1 MTAPRLVILDPDLSL
16 GRTLIRVLH
25 EHGFDVVAMPDASE
39 LAGALAD
46 GGTELILMDVVAAGD
61 EAAAEVARLRAAA
74 PAPAPSLLFISSR
87 SPEAEVYKALA
98 AGPQDFIAKPFRV
111 HELVARVKAQ
121 LRARHEA
128 HESGAERELRTSAN
142 VMADVTTGLT
152 TAEIFQLLVRRV
164 AQGLRIPR
172 CSIILARP
180 GDVQGTV
187 VAAYE
192 DPSIQSLPVDLTR
205 YPELRRALDT
215 GEVVHVEDVATD
227 PLYEAVRDTW
237 RADGLP
243 VPLRSAIAI
252 RFELRGEPAGVFF
265 LRTVASDAPLDQRD
279 VGFAREIVDA
289 AVRTLERIAEAGA
302 GERTGPP
309 V

>member
-1 MTAPRLVILDPDLSL
+1 MTAPRLVIVDPDLSL
-16 GRTLIRVLH
+16 GRTLIRVLR
-25 EHGFDVVAMPDASE
+25 EHGFDAVAVPDVSE
-39 LAGALAD
+39 LEDALAD
-46 GGTELILMDVVAAGD
+46 GPTELLLVDIVASGD
-61 EAAAEVARLRAAA
+61 EAAPEIARLRAAA
-74 PAPAPSLLFISSR
+74 PAPIPGLLLLSSR
-87 SPEAEVYKALA
+87 PPDADVYGALQ

-121 LRARHEA
+121 LRARQEA
-128 HESGAERELRTSAN
+128 KGGDAERALRTPAN

-152 TAEIFQLLVRRV
+152 TGEIFQLLVRRV

-172 CSIILARP
+172 CSIILAKP
-180 GDVQGTV
+180 GDSQGTV

-192 DPSIQSLPVDLTR
+192 DPAIQSLPVDLTR

-227 PLYEAVRDTW
+227 ALYDAVRDAW
-237 RADGLP
+237 RADGLSA
-243 VPLRSAIAI
+243 PLRSAIAI

-265 LRTVASDAPLDQRD
+265 LRTTSADAPLDQRD
-279 VGFAREIVDA
+279 VEFAREIVDA

>member
-16 GRTLIRVLH
+16 GRTLIRVLR
-25 EHGFDVVAMPDASE
+25 EHGFDVVAVPDA
-39 LAGALAD
+39 
-46 GGTELILMDVVAAGD
+46 TELEAALTDGPTEVLLVDIVAAGED
-61 EAAAEVARLRAAA
+61 AVAEVARLRAAA
-74 PAPAPSLLFISSR
+74 PVPAPGLLLLSSR
-87 SPEAEVYKALA
+87 PPDADVYRALD

-121 LRARHEA
+121 LRARHEVRDG
-128 HESGAERELRTSAN
+128 EAERALRTPAN

-152 TAEIFQLLVRRV
+152 TGEIFQLLVRRV

-172 CSIILARP
+172 CSIILAKP
-180 GDVQGTV
+180 GDTQGTV

-192 DPSIQSLPVDLTR
+192 DPAIQALPVDLTR

-215 GEVVHVEDVATD
+215 GAVVHVEDVASD
-227 PLYEAVRDTW
+227 ALYESVRDAW

-252 RFELRGEPAGVFF
+252 RFELQGEPAGLFF
-265 LRTVASDAPLDQRD
+265 LRTTTSDAALDQRD
-279 VGFAREIVDA
+279 VEFAREIVGA

>member
-1 MTAPRLVILDPDLSL
+1 MTAPRLLILDPDLSL
-16 GRTLIRVLH
+16 GRTLIRVLR
-25 EHGFDVVAMPDASE
+25 EHGFDVVAVPDVSE
-39 LAGALAD
+39 LEAALAD
-46 GGTELILMDVVAAGD
+46 GPPELLLVDIVAAGED
-61 EAAAEVARLRAAA
+61 AAAEVARLRSACV
-74 PAPAPSLLFISSR
+74 PPPGLLVLSSR
-87 SPEAEVYKALA
+87 PPEADVYRALE

-121 LRARHEA
+121 LRARHEE
-128 HESGAERELRTSAN
+128 HDPQAERIARTPAN

-152 TAEIFQLLVRRV
+152 APEIFQLLVRRV

-172 CSIILARP
+172 CSIILAKP
-180 GDVQGTV
+180 GDMKGTV

-192 DPSIQSLPVDLTR
+192 DPSIHSLPVDLTR
-205 YPELRRALDT
+205 YPELRRALET

-227 PLYEAVRDTW
+227 PLYETVRDAW

-265 LRTVASDAPLDQRD
+265 LRTIASDAPLDQRD

>member
-1 MTAPRLVILDPDLSL
+1 MTPPRLVILDPDLSL
-16 GRTLIRVLH
+16 GRTLIRVLR
-25 EHGFDVVAMPDASE
+25 EHGYDAAAVPDIEE
-39 LAGALAD
+39 LSTALAD
-46 GGTELILMDVVAAGD
+46 GPADLLLLDIVAAGD
-61 EAAAEVARLRAAA
+61 DNAAEFARIRAAA
-74 PAPAPSLLFISSR
+74 SPVPGLLLLSSR
-87 SPEAEVYKALA
+87 PPDADVYAALG

-128 HESGAERELRTSAN
+128 QEGHTPRAARTPAN

-152 TAEIFQLLVRRV
+152 TSEIFQLLVRRV

-180 GDVQGTV
+180 GDVEGTV

-192 DPSIQSLPVDLTR
+192 DPSVQSLAVDLTR

-227 PLYEAVRDTW
+227 PLYQAIRDAW
-237 RADGLP
+237 RADGLA

-265 LRTVASDAPLDQRD
+265 LRTTTADAPLDHRD

>member
-1 MTAPRLVILDPDLSL
+1 MSPSL
-16 GRTLIRVLH
+16 
-25 EHGFDVVAMPDASE
+25 EA
-39 LAGALAD
+39 ALTD
-46 GGTELILMDVVAAGD
+46 GPTELLLVDIVAAGED
-61 EAAAEVARLRAAA
+61 AAAEVARLRAAA
-74 PAPAPSLLFISSR
+74 PAPTPGLLLLSSR
-87 SPEAEVYKALA
+87 PPDADVYRALD

-128 HESGAERELRTSAN
+128 QDGQAERAARTPAN

-152 TAEIFQLLVRRV
+152 TGEIFQLLVRRV

-172 CSIILARP
+172 CSIILAKP
-180 GDVQGTV
+180 GDIAGNGGCRLRGSGYPVTAGGPD
-187 VAAYE
+187 A
-192 DPSIQSLPVDLTR
+192 LPRAPPRAR
-205 YPELRRALDT
+205 YRRGGAR
-215 GEVVHVEDVATD
+215 GGRGTD
-227 PLYEAVRDTW
+227 PLYEAVRDAW

-252 RFELRGEPAGVFF
+252 RFELQGEPAGVFF
-265 LRTVASDAPLDQRD
+265 LRTTTSDAPLDQRD

>member
-16 GRTLIRVLH
+16 GRTLIRVLR
-25 EHGFDVVAMPDASE
+25 EHGFDVVALPDATE
-39 LAGALAD
+39 LAGALAE
-46 GGTELILMDVVAAGD
+46 GPTELLLLDIVAAGE

-74 PAPAPSLLFISSR
+74 PAPPPGLLLLSSR
-87 SPEAEVYKALA
+87 PPDADVYRTLG

-121 LRARHEA
+121 LRVRHEVQGG
-128 HESGAERELRTSAN
+128 EAERELRTPAN

-152 TAEIFQLLVRRV
+152 TGEIFQLLVRRV

-180 GDVQGTV
+180 GAGQGTV

-192 DPSIQSLPVDLTR
+192 DPSIQSLTVDLAR
-205 YPELRRALDT
+205 YPELRRALET

-227 PLYEAVRDTW
+227 PLYEAVRDSW
-237 RADGLP
+237 RADGVA

-265 LRTVASDAPLDQRD
+265 LRTTAADAPLDLRD

-302 GERTGPP
+302 GVRTGPP

>member
-1 MTAPRLVILDPDLSL
+1 
-16 GRTLIRVLH
+16 
-25 EHGFDVVAMPDASE
+25 MPDVQE
-39 LAGALAD
+39 LVGALAD
-46 GGTELILMDVVAAGD
+46 GITDLLLVDIVAAG
-61 EAAAEVARLRAAA
+61 EGAAPEIARLVAAT
-74 PAPAPSLLFISSR
+74 PEPHPGMLLLSSR
-87 SPEAEVYKALA
+87 LPDAEIYQALGT
-98 AGPQDFIAKPFRV
+98 GPQDFIAKPFRV

-121 LRARHEA
+121 LRARHETQ
-128 HESGAERELRTSAN
+128 EGQVERVARTPAN

-152 TAEIFQLLVRRV
+152 ATEIFQLLVRRV

-180 GDVQGTV
+180 GDDRGMV

-192 DPSIQSLPVDLTR
+192 DPTLQALPVDLSR

-215 GEVVHVEDVATD
+215 GEVVHVEDVSTD
-227 PLYEAVRDTW
+227 PLYEAVRDSW

-252 RFELRGEPAGVFF
+252 RFELHGVPAGVFF
-265 LRTVASDAPLDQRD
+265 LRTTVTDASLDQRD

-289 AVRTLERIAEAGA
+289 AVRTLERIAEAGTPGRA
-302 GERTGPP
+302 GLST
-309 V
+309 

>member
-1 MTAPRLVILDPDLSL
+1 
-16 GRTLIRVLH
+16 
-25 EHGFDVVAMPDASE
+25 
-39 LAGALAD
+39 
-46 GGTELILMDVVAAGD
+46 
-61 EAAAEVARLRAAA
+61 
-74 PAPAPSLLFISSR
+74 
-87 SPEAEVYKALA
+87 
-98 AGPQDFIAKPFRV
+98 
-111 HELVARVKAQ
+111 VKAQ
-121 LRARHEA
+121 LRARHE
-128 HESGAERELRTSAN
+128 EQDPQAERVARTPAN

-152 TAEIFQLLVRRV
+152 TSEIFQLLVRRV

-180 GDVQGTV
+180 GDSRGMV

-205 YPELRRALDT
+205 YPELRRALET

-227 PLYEAVRDTW
+227 PLYEAVRDAW

-265 LRTVASDAPLDQRD
+265 LRTIASDAPLDQRD

>member
-1 MTAPRLVILDPDLSL
+1 MTLPRLVILDPDLSL
-16 GRTLIRVLH
+16 GRTLIRVLR
-25 EHGFDVVAMPDASE
+25 EHGFDVVAIPDVTE
-39 LAGALAD
+39 LTATLAD
-46 GGTELILMDVVAAGD
+46 APTDLLLVDIVAAGD
-61 EAAAEVARLRAAA
+61 DAAAEIARLRAAA
-74 PAPAPSLLFISSR
+74 SPVPGMLLLSSR
-87 SPEAEVYKALA
+87 PPDADIYRALG

-121 LRARHEA
+121 LRARLEA
-128 HESGAERELRTSAN
+128 QDGQMARVARTPAN

-152 TAEIFQLLVRRV
+152 TSEIFQLLVRRV

-172 CSIILARP
+172 CSIILAKP
-180 GDVQGTV
+180 GDARGTV

-192 DPSIQSLPVDLTR
+192 DPQIQSLPVDLTR

-227 PLYEAVRDTW
+227 PLYQSIRDAW

-265 LRTVASDAPLDQRD
+265 LRTTTADAPLDQRD
-279 VGFAREIVDA
+279 VGFAREIVGA
-289 AVRTLERIAEAGA
+289 AVRTLERIADAGT
-302 GERTGPP
+302 GERTGPA

>member
-16 GRTLIRVLH
+16 GRTLIRVLR
-25 EHGFDVVAMPDASE
+25 EHGFDVVAVPDVSE
-39 LAGALAD
+39 LEAALAD
-46 GGTELILMDVVAAGD
+46 APTDLLLVDIVASGD
-61 EAAAEVARLRAAA
+61 DATEVARLRTAA
-74 PAPAPSLLFISSR
+74 PAPTPGLLLLSSR
-87 SPEAEVYKALA
+87 PPEADVYRALD

-121 LRARHEA
+121 LRARLEVKGGA
-128 HESGAERELRTSAN
+128 AERELRTPAN

-152 TAEIFQLLVRRV
+152 TTEIFQLLVRRV

-172 CSIILARP
+172 CSIILAKP
-180 GDVQGTV
+180 GDISGTV

-192 DPSIQSLPVDLTR
+192 DPAIHALPVDLTR

-227 PLYEAVRDTW
+227 PLYEAVRDAW

-265 LRTVASDAPLDQRD
+265 LRTTASDAALDQRD
-279 VGFAREIVDA
+279 VEFAREIVDA
-289 AVRTLERIAEAGA
+289 AVRTLERIAEAGT

>member
-1 MTAPRLVILDPDLSL
+1 MTQPRLVILDPDLSL
-16 GRTLIRVLH
+16 GRTLIRVLR
-25 EHGFDVVAMPDASE
+25 EHGFDVVAIPDVTE
-39 LAGALAD
+39 LTAALAD
-46 GGTELILMDVVAAGD
+46 APTDLLLVDIVAAGD
-61 EAAAEVARLRAAA
+61 DSAAEIARLRASAS
-74 PAPAPSLLFISSR
+74 PVPGMLLLSSR
-87 SPEAEVYKALA
+87 PPDADIYRALG

-121 LRARHEA
+121 LRARLEA
-128 HESGAERELRTSAN
+128 QDGQMARVARTPAN

-152 TAEIFQLLVRRV
+152 TSEIFQLLVRRV

-180 GDVQGTV
+180 GDSRGMV

-227 PLYEAVRDTW
+227 PLYEAVRDAW

-265 LRTVASDAPLDQRD
+265 LRTTTADAPLDQRD
-279 VGFAREIVDA
+279 VGFAREIVGA
-289 AVRTLERIAEAGA
+289 AVRTLERIAEAGT
-302 GERTGPP
+302 GERSGP
-309 V
+309 VV

>member
-16 GRTLIRVLH
+16 GRTLIRVLR
-25 EHGFDVVAMPDASE
+25 EHGFEVVAIPDVTE
-39 LAGALAD
+39 LQGAFAD
-46 GGTELILMDVVAAGD
+46 GPTELLLVDIVAAGAD
-61 EAAAEVARLRAAA
+61 AAADVARLRAAA
-74 PAPAPSLLFISSR
+74 PDPVPGLLLLSSR
-87 SPEAEVYKALA
+87 PPDADVYRVLE

-111 HELVARVKAQ
+111 HELVARVKAR
-121 LRARHEA
+121 LRARHEVKDEA
-128 HESGAERELRTSAN
+128 AERELRTPAN

-152 TAEIFQLLVRRV
+152 AGEIFQLLVRRV

-172 CSIILARP
+172 CSIILAKP
-180 GDVQGTV
+180 GDAQGTV

-215 GEVVHVEDVATD
+215 GDVVHVEDVATD
-227 PLYEAVRDTW
+227 PLYEAVRDSW
-237 RADGLP
+237 HADGLP

-265 LRTVASDAPLDQRD
+265 LRTTASDAPLDQRD

-302 GERTGPP
+302 GERSGPP

>member
-1 MTAPRLVILDPDLSL
+1 MTLPRLVILDPDLSL
-16 GRTLIRVLH
+16 GRTLIRVLR
-25 EHGFDVVAMPDASE
+25 EHGFDVVAIPDVTE
-39 LAGALAD
+39 LTAALAD
-46 GGTELILMDVVAAGD
+46 APTDLLLVDIVAAGD
-61 EAAAEVARLRAAA
+61 DSAAEIAQLRAAA
-74 PAPAPSLLFISSR
+74 SPVPGMLLLSSR
-87 SPEAEVYKALA
+87 PPDADIYRALG

-121 LRARHEA
+121 LRARLEA
-128 HESGAERELRTSAN
+128 QDGQMERVARTPAN

-152 TAEIFQLLVRRV
+152 TSEIFQLLVRRV

-172 CSIILARP
+172 CSIILAKP
-180 GDVQGTV
+180 GDERGTV

-192 DPSIQSLPVDLTR
+192 DPQIQSLPVDLTR

-215 GEVVHVEDVATD
+215 GDVVHVEDVATD
-227 PLYEAVRDTW
+227 PLYQAIRDAW

-265 LRTVASDAPLDQRD
+265 LRTTTADAPLDQRD
-279 VGFAREIVDA
+279 VGFAREIVGA
-289 AVRTLERIAEAGA
+289 AVRTLERIAEAGT
-302 GERTGPP
+302 GERTGPA

>member
-1 MTAPRLVILDPDLSL
+1 MTLPRLVILDPDLSL
-16 GRTLIRVLH
+16 GRTLIRVLR
-25 EHGFDVVAMPDASE
+25 EHGFDVVAIPDVTE
-39 LAGALAD
+39 LTAALAD
-46 GGTELILMDVVAAGD
+46 APTDLLLVDIVAAGD
-61 EAAAEVARLRAAA
+61 DAASEIARLRASAS
-74 PAPAPSLLFISSR
+74 PVPGMLLLSSR
-87 SPEAEVYKALA
+87 PPDADIYRALG

-121 LRARHEA
+121 LRARLEA
-128 HESGAERELRTSAN
+128 QDGQMARVARTPAN

-152 TAEIFQLLVRRV
+152 TSEIFQLLVRRV

-172 CSIILARP
+172 CSIILAKP
-180 GDVQGTV
+180 GDERGTV

-192 DPSIQSLPVDLTR
+192 DPQIQSLPVDLTR

-215 GEVVHVEDVATD
+215 GDVVHVEDVATD
-227 PLYEAVRDTW
+227 PLYQAIRDAW

-265 LRTVASDAPLDQRD
+265 LRTTTADAPLDQRD
-279 VGFAREIVDA
+279 VGFAREIVGA
-289 AVRTLERIAEAGA
+289 AVRTLERIAEAGT
-302 GERTGPP
+302 GERSGP
-309 V
+309 VV

>member
-1 MTAPRLVILDPDLSL
+1 MTPPRLVILDPDLSL
-16 GRTLIRVLH
+16 GRTLIRVLR
-25 EHGFDVVAMPDASE
+25 EHGYDASAVPDATE
-39 LAGALAD
+39 LAAALAD
-46 GGTELILMDVVAAGD
+46 GPAELLLVDIVATGND
-61 EAAAEVARLRAAA
+61 AAAEVARLRAAA
-74 PAPAPSLLFISSR
+74 SPVPGLLLLSSR
-87 SPEAEVYKALA
+87 APDADVYAALG

-128 HESGAERELRTSAN
+128 QDGHTRVARTPAN

-152 TAEIFQLLVRRV
+152 TSEIFQLLVRRV

-172 CSIILARP
+172 CSIILAKP
-180 GDVQGTV
+180 GDAAGTV

-192 DPSIQSLPVDLTR
+192 DPSVQSLSVDLTR

-227 PLYEAVRDTW
+227 PLYQAIRDAW

-265 LRTVASDAPLDQRD
+265 LRTTTADAPLDQRD

>member
-1 MTAPRLVILDPDLSL
+1 MTPPRLVILDPDLSL
-16 GRTLIRVLH
+16 GRTLIRVLR
-25 EHGFDVVAMPDASE
+25 EHGYDAAAVPDIGE
-39 LAGALAD
+39 LAAALAD
-46 GGTELILMDVVAAGD
+46 GPADLLLVDIIAVGD
-61 EAAAEVARLRAAA
+61 ETAAEVARLRASAS
-74 PAPAPSLLFISSR
+74 PVPGLLLLSSR
-87 SPEAEVYKALA
+87 PPDADVHAALGT
-98 AGPQDFIAKPFRV
+98 GPQDFIAKPFRV

-128 HESGAERELRTSAN
+128 QDGQLVRVARTPAH

-152 TAEIFQLLVRRV
+152 TSEIFQLLVRRV

-172 CSIILARP
+172 CSIILAKP
-180 GDVQGTV
+180 GDVEGTV

-192 DPSIQSLPVDLTR
+192 DPSVHSLTVDLTR

-227 PLYEAVRDTW
+227 PLYQAIRDAW
-237 RADGLP
+237 RADGLA

-265 LRTVASDAPLDQRD
+265 LRTTTADAPLDQRD

>member
-16 GRTLIRVLH
+16 GRTLIRVLR
-25 EHGFDVVAMPDASE
+25 EHGFDVTAVPDVVE
-39 LAGALAD
+39 LETALAEAP
-46 GGTELILMDVVAAGD
+46 TELLLVDIVAAGED
-61 EAAAEVARLRAAA
+61 AAQEVARLRAALA
-74 PAPAPSLLFISSR
+74 PPPGLLVLSSR
-87 SPEAEVYKALA
+87 PPEADIYRALDT
-98 AGPQDFIAKPFRV
+98 GPPDFIAKPFRV

-128 HESGAERELRTSAN
+128 LDPLVERSVRTPAN

-152 TAEIFQLLVRRV
+152 TGEIFQLLVRRV

-172 CSIILARP
+172 CSIILAKP
-180 GDVQGTV
+180 GEFRGTV

-205 YPELRRALDT
+205 YPELRRALET

-227 PLYEAVRDTW
+227 PLYESVRDAW

-265 LRTVASDAPLDQRD
+265 LRTTASDAPLDQRD
-279 VGFAREIVDA
+279 VAFAREIVDA

-302 GERTGPP
+302 GERTGPA

>member
-16 GRTLIRVLH
+16 GRTLIRVLQ
-25 EHGFDVVAMPDASE
+25 EHGFDVVAVPDVSE
-39 LAGALAD
+39 LQAALAEAP
-46 GGTELILMDVVAAGD
+46 TELILVDIVAAGD
-61 EAAAEVARLRAAA
+61 DAASEVGRLRAARA
-74 PAPAPSLLFISSR
+74 PAPGLLVLSSR
-87 SPEAEVYKALA
+87 PPEADVYRALE
-98 AGPQDFIAKPFRV
+98 AGPQGFIAKPFRV

-128 HESGAERELRTSAN
+128 QDPLAERVARTPAN

-172 CSIILARP
+172 CSIILAKP
-180 GDVQGTV
+180 GDPKGMV

-192 DPSIQSLPVDLTR
+192 DPAIHALPVDLTR

-227 PLYEAVRDTW
+227 PLYEAVRDAW

-265 LRTVASDAPLDQRD
+265 LRTIASDAPLDQRD

-302 GERTGPP
+302 GEQAGPRM
-309 V
+309 

>member
-1 MTAPRLVILDPDLSL
+1 M
-16 GRTLIRVLH
+16 IRRRN
-25 EHGFDVVAMPDASE
+25 A
-39 LAGALAD
+39 
-46 GGTELILMDVVAAGD
+46 
-61 EAAAEVARLRAAA
+61 VART
-74 PAPAPSLLFISSR
+74 P
-87 SPEAEVYKALA
+87 
-98 AGPQDFIAKPFRV
+98 
-111 HELVARVKAQ
+111 
-121 LRARHEA
+121 
-128 HESGAERELRTSAN
+128 AN

-172 CSIILARP
+172 CSIILAKP
-180 GDVQGTV
+180 GDICGTV

-227 PLYEAVRDTW
+227 PLYEAVRDAW

-265 LRTVASDAPLDQRD
+265 LRTIASDAPLDQRD

-289 AVRTLERIAEAGA
+289 AVRTLERIAEAAPESERDHRRERPSLSRAASRCSNRPPGSA
-302 GERTGPP
+302 PGTVPPLPMSKRPEHTFAGGERAAAAVADAQSGHRRPVQGDPP
-309 V
+309 AG

>member
-1 MTAPRLVILDPDLSL
+1 MTPPRLVILDPDLSL
-16 GRTLIRVLH
+16 GRTLIRVLR
-25 EHGFDVVAMPDASE
+25 EHGYDAVAVSDVAE
-39 LAGALAD
+39 LGTALSD
-46 GGTELILMDVVAAGD
+46 GPAELLLVDIVAAGD
-61 EAAAEVARLRAAA
+61 DHAAECARLRAAA
-74 PAPAPSLLFISSR
+74 SPVPGLLLLSSR
-87 SPEAEVYKALA
+87 PPDADVYAALG

-121 LRARHEA
+121 LRARLEA
-128 HESGAERELRTSAN
+128 QDGQMVRVARTPAH

-152 TAEIFQLLVRRV
+152 TSEIFQLLVRRV

-172 CSIILARP
+172 CSIILAKP
-180 GDVQGTV
+180 GDIEGTV

-192 DPSIQSLPVDLTR
+192 DPSVQSLAVDLTR

-227 PLYEAVRDTW
+227 PLYQAIRDAW
-237 RADGLP
+237 RADGLA

-252 RFELRGEPAGVFF
+252 RFELRGEPVGVFF
-265 LRTVASDAPLDQRD
+265 LRTTTADAPLDQRD

>member
-1 MTAPRLVILDPDLSL
+1 MSAPRLVILDPDLSL
-16 GRTLIRVLH
+16 GRTLIRVLR
-25 EHGFDVVAMPDASE
+25 EHGFDVVALPDATG
-39 LAGALAD
+39 LAGALAEKPTD
-46 GGTELILMDVVAAGD
+46 LLLLDIIAAGED
-61 EAAAEVARLRAAA
+61 TAAEVARLRAAP
-74 PAPAPSLLFISSR
+74 PAPGLLLLSSR
-87 SPEAEVYKALA
+87 PPDADVYRALD

-128 HESGAERELRTSAN
+128 QDGEPERELRTPAN

-152 TAEIFQLLVRRV
+152 TGEIFQLLVRRV

-172 CSIILARP
+172 CSIILAKP
-180 GDVQGTV
+180 GDALGTV

-192 DPSIQSLPVDLTR
+192 DPSIQSLTVDLTR
-205 YPELRRALDT
+205 YPELRRALET

-227 PLYEAVRDTW
+227 PLYETVRDAW
-237 RADGLP
+237 RADCLP
-243 VPLRSAIAI
+243 VPVRSAIAI

-265 LRTVASDAPLDQRD
+265 LRTVASDAPLDLRD
-279 VGFAREIVDA
+279 VGFAREIVAA
-289 AVRTLERIAEAGA
+289 AVRTLERIAESGA
-302 GERTGPP
+302 GEHTGPP

>member
-1 MTAPRLVILDPDLSL
+1 LLV
-16 GRTLIRVLH
+16 
-25 EHGFDVVAMPDASE
+25 F
-39 LAGALAD
+39 
-46 GGTELILMDVVAAGD
+46 
-61 EAAAEVARLRAAA
+61 
-74 PAPAPSLLFISSR
+74 SSR
-87 SPEAEVYKALA
+87 PPEADVYRALES
-98 AGPQDFIAKPFRV
+98 GPQDFIAKPFRV

-121 LRARHEA
+121 LRARLDA
-128 HESGAERELRTSAN
+128 QDPQAGQVARTPAN

-152 TAEIFQLLVRRV
+152 TTEIFQLLVRRV

-172 CSIILARP
+172 CSIILAKP
-180 GDVQGTV
+180 GDSRGTV

-192 DPSIQSLPVDLTR
+192 DPSIHSLPVDLTR

-227 PLYEAVRDTW
+227 PLYQAVRDAW

-265 LRTVASDAPLDQRD
+265 LRTIASDAPLDQRD

>member
-1 MTAPRLVILDPDLSL
+1 MTPPRLVILDPDLAL
-16 GRTLIRVLH
+16 GRTLIRVLR
-25 EHGFDVVAMPDASE
+25 EHGYDVVAVPDVTE

-46 GGTELILMDVVAAGD
+46 GPVELLLVDIVAAGA
-61 EAAAEVARLRAAA
+61 EAVADVARLRAAEA
-74 PAPAPSLLFISSR
+74 SPAPGLLLLSSR
-87 SPEAEVYKALA
+87 PPDADMYRALE

-121 LRARHEA
+121 LRARHDA
-128 HESGAERELRTSAN
+128 MDGQVERAARTPAN

-152 TAEIFQLLVRRV
+152 AGEIFQLLVRRV

-172 CSIILARP
+172 CSIILAKP
-180 GDVQGTV
+180 GDERGTV

-192 DPSIQSLPVDLTR
+192 DPLIQSLPVDLTR

-227 PLYEAVRDTW
+227 PLYHAIRDSW

-265 LRTVASDAPLDQRD
+265 LRTTTADAPLDQHD

>member
-1 MTAPRLVILDPDLSL
+1 MTAPRLVILDPDLAL
-16 GRTLIRVLH
+16 GRTLIRVLR
-25 EHGFDVVAMPDASE
+25 EHGFDAVAVPDATGLE
-39 LAGALAD
+39 TALAEGPTD
-46 GGTELILMDVVAAGD
+46 LLLVDIVAAG
-61 EAAAEVARLRAAA
+61 EGAALEVARLRAALA
-74 PAPAPSLLFISSR
+74 PPPGLLVLSSR
-87 SPEAEVYKALA
+87 PPEADACRALET
-98 AGPQDFIAKPFRV
+98 GPHDFIAKPFRV

-128 HESGAERELRTSAN
+128 LDQQVERSARTPAN

-152 TAEIFQLLVRRV
+152 TSEIFQLLVRRV

-172 CSIILARP
+172 CSIILAKP
-180 GDVQGTV
+180 GENRGTV

-227 PLYEAVRDTW
+227 PLYESVRDAW

-265 LRTVASDAPLDQRD
+265 LRTTASDAPLDQRD
-279 VGFAREIVDA
+279 VAFAREIVDA

-302 GERTGPP
+302 GERTGPSA
-309 V
+309 

>member
-1 MTAPRLVILDPDLSL
+1 MTPPRLVILDPDLAL
-16 GRTLIRVLH
+16 GRTLIRVLR
-25 EHGFDVVAMPDASE
+25 EHGFDAVAVPDVIE
-39 LAGALAD
+39 LKGALAD
-46 GGTELILMDVVAAGD
+46 GPAELLLVDIIAAGGG
-61 EAAAEVARLRAAA
+61 AAAEVASLCAAA
-74 PAPAPSLLFISSR
+74 AAPAPSLLLLSS
-87 SPEAEVYKALA
+87 SPPHADIYQVLG
-98 AGPQDFIAKPFRV
+98 AGPQDYIAKPFRV

-121 LRARHEA
+121 LRARHAARDGEA
-128 HESGAERELRTSAN
+128 DRVHRTPAN

-152 TAEIFQLLVRRV
+152 TSEIFQLLVRRV

-180 GDVQGTV
+180 GDEQGTV

-192 DPSIQSLPVDLTR
+192 DPSIESLPVNLTR

-215 GEVVHVEDVATD
+215 GEVVHVEDVSTD
-227 PLYEAVRDTW
+227 PLYEAVRHAW

-252 RFELRGEPAGVFF
+252 RFELRGEPSGVFF
-265 LRTVASDAPLDQRD
+265 LRTTTADAPLDQRD

-289 AVRTLERIAEAGA
+289 AVRTLERIADAGA
-302 GERTGPP
+302 GDRALPP
-309 V
+309 G

>member
-1 MTAPRLVILDPDLSL
+1 MTLPRLVILDPDLSL
-16 GRTLIRVLH
+16 GRTLIRVLR
-25 EHGFDVVAMPDASE
+25 EHGFDVVAIPDVTE
-39 LAGALAD
+39 LTAALAD
-46 GGTELILMDVVAAGD
+46 APTDLLLVDIVAAGD
-61 EAAAEVARLRAAA
+61 DSAAEIARLRASAS
-74 PAPAPSLLFISSR
+74 PVPGMLLLSSR
-87 SPEAEVYKALA
+87 PPDADIYRALG

-121 LRARHEA
+121 LRARLEA
-128 HESGAERELRTSAN
+128 QDGQMERVARTPAN

-152 TAEIFQLLVRRV
+152 TSEIFQLLVRRV

-172 CSIILARP
+172 CSIILAKP
-180 GDVQGTV
+180 GDERGTV

-192 DPSIQSLPVDLTR
+192 DPQIQSLPVDLTR

-215 GEVVHVEDVATD
+215 GDVVHVEDVATD
-227 PLYEAVRDTW
+227 PLYQAIRDAW

-252 RFELRGEPAGVFF
+252 RFELRGEPVGVFF
-265 LRTVASDAPLDQRD
+265 LRTTTADAPLDQRD
-279 VGFAREIVDA
+279 VGFAREIVGA
-289 AVRTLERIAEAGA
+289 AVRTLERIAEVGT
-302 GERTGPP
+302 GERSGPL

>member
-1 MTAPRLVILDPDLSL
+1 MTPPRLVILDPDLSL
-16 GRTLIRVLH
+16 GRTLIRVLR
-25 EHGFDVVAMPDASE
+25 EHGYDASAVPDAAE
-39 LAGALAD
+39 LAAALAD
-46 GGTELILMDVVAAGD
+46 GPAELLLVDIVAAGD
-61 EAAAEVARLRAAA
+61 DAAAEVARLRAAVS
-74 PAPAPSLLFISSR
+74 PVPGLLLLSSR
-87 SPEAEVYKALA
+87 PPDPDVYRALG

-128 HESGAERELRTSAN
+128 QDGQMERVARTPAN

-152 TAEIFQLLVRRV
+152 TSEIFQLLVRRV

-172 CSIILARP
+172 CSIILAKP
-180 GDVQGTV
+180 GDIEGTV

-192 DPSIQSLPVDLTR
+192 DPSVQSLAVDLTR

-227 PLYEAVRDTW
+227 PLYQAIRDAW

-265 LRTVASDAPLDQRD
+265 LRTTTADAPLDQRD

>member
-16 GRTLIRVLH
+16 GRTLIRVLR
-25 EHGFDVVAMPDASE
+25 EHGFDVTAVPDVAE
-39 LAGALAD
+39 LETALAEAP
-46 GGTELILMDVVAAGD
+46 TELLLVDIVAAGED
-61 EAAAEVARLRAAA
+61 AAQEVARLRAALA
-74 PAPAPSLLFISSR
+74 PPPGLLVLSSR
-87 SPEAEVYKALA
+87 PPEADIYRALDT
-98 AGPQDFIAKPFRV
+98 GPQDFIAKPFRV

-128 HESGAERELRTSAN
+128 LDPLVERSVRTPAN

-152 TAEIFQLLVRRV
+152 TGEIFQLLVRRV

-172 CSIILARP
+172 CSIILAKP
-180 GDVQGTV
+180 GEFRGTV

-205 YPELRRALDT
+205 YPELRRALET

-227 PLYEAVRDTW
+227 PLYESVRDAW

-265 LRTVASDAPLDQRD
+265 LRTTASDAPLDQRD
-279 VGFAREIVDA
+279 VAFAREIVDA

-302 GERTGPP
+302 GERTGPA

>member
-1 MTAPRLVILDPDLSL
+1 MTPARLVILDPDLSL
-16 GRTLIRVLH
+16 GRTLIRVLR
-25 EHGFDVVAMPDASE
+25 EHGFDVAAVPDVADLATTLADGPTDLLLADAVAAGAEAVSE
-39 LAGALAD
+39 LA
-46 GGTELILMDVVAAGD
+46 
-61 EAAAEVARLRAAA
+61 RLRATAAA
-74 PAPAPSLLFISSR
+74 PAPDLLLMSSR
-87 SPEAEVYKALA
+87 PPDAETYHALGS
-98 AGPQDFIAKPFRV
+98 GPQDFIAKPFRV
-111 HELVARVKAQ
+111 HELVARIKAQ

-128 HESGAERELRTSAN
+128 QDPRPDPVARTPAT

-152 TAEIFQLLVRRV
+152 RNEIFQLLVRRV

-180 GDVQGTV
+180 GDERGTV

-192 DPSIQSLPVDLTR
+192 DPTLQALPVDLTR

-227 PLYEAVRDTW
+227 ALYDSVRDAW
-237 RADGLP
+237 HADGRG

-252 RFELRGEPAGVFF
+252 RFDLRGVPAGVFF
-265 LRTVASDAPLDQRD
+265 LRTTSADAPLDQRD

-289 AVRTLERIAEAGA
+289 AVRTLERIADAGA
-302 GERTGPP
+302 LPAGPA
-309 V
+309 